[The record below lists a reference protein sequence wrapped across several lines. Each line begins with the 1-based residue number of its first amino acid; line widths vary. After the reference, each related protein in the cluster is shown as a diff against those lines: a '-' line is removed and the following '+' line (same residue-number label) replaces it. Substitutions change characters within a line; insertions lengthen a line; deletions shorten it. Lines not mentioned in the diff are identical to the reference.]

1 MDQAT
6 PQSNNTVSSAASA
19 LEQSGVLDSILGSE
33 EPKQEVESV
42 ETEDKTTDE
51 VELDGETDDD
61 SEEVEESEDTDQED
75 AELESEEGEETESD
89 EEQITL
95 ESLDDL
101 AKALEVSPDELLD
114 TLKVNVTI
122 DGEAQTVTLR
132 EAQAGYQKD
141 ADYRRKTSELA
152 QQRREFET
160 KAQQASQEVEYQHQ
174 VAANVLMQA
183 EKQLLGELSAHSL
196 QELRET
202 DPSAWA
208 AKYASL
214 NQRQQEINQLK
225 QQAAQAYQ
233 QQRQQ
238 LEQQQSEAMQQR
250 MAEEMESLQKLI
262 PDFKDVKPKLEG
274 YLQSSYGF
282 TPQDMSQVSDHRVID
297 LVRKAMLYDQQSQKV
312 STAKKKVKAK
322 PKMQKP
328 AKQAAPAPKADK
340 LRVSKSRLKKTGHV
354 RDAASAIESLI

>member
-1 MDQAT
+1 MDQADL
-6 PQSNNTVSSAASA
+6 QSNTVSSAADA
-19 LEQSGVLDSILGSE
+19 LEQSGVLDSILGTE
-33 EPKQEVESV
+33 EPRQEVETD
-42 ETEDKTTDE
+42 EIEDATTDD
-51 VELDGETDDD
+51 VELDGETEDD
-61 SEEVEESEDTDQED
+61 SEDTEESEDTDEEE

-160 KAQQASQEVEYQHQ
+160 KAQKASQDIEYQHQ
-174 VAANVLMQA
+174 VAANVLLQA
-183 EKQLLGELSAHSL
+183 EKQLLGDLNAHAIS
-196 QELRET
+196 ELRET

-208 AKYASL
+208 AKYAAL

-238 LEQQQSEAMQQR
+238 LEQEQSETMQQR
-250 MAEEMESLQKLI
+250 MAEEMEALQKLI

-282 TPQDMSQVSDHRVID
+282 TPEDMAQVADHRVID

-312 STAKKKVKAK
+312 ETAKKKVKVK

-340 LRVSKSRLKKTGHV
+340 LKVSKSRLKKTGHI